1 MSGGWIKLHRELFEK
16 SIWLESTPQQKTI
29 LITLMGMANFK
40 ANKWEFKG
48 EQYELQ
54 PGQFITSVKSI
65 VAKCGP
71 GITTQNVRTALKR
84 FEKLEFLTIEPTNKN
99 TLITLVNWGFY
110 QSCEDELTNE
120 LTNASQTPNNYRR
133 SKEIKNTN
141 SPAKAEPAAAPNEP
155 IKATKAE
162 QIPYKAIID
171 YLNEK
176 AQKKFKHTSGANQK
190 LIKARWNEGY
200 RLDDFTH
207 VIDTKVE
214 QWINNDAMNQYLR
227 PATLFSNK
235 FDSYLNEQPRK
246 QEQAYKPKVI
256 HEDELEDWEKR
267 LLQ

>member
-110 QSCEDELTNE
+110 QSCEDEVTNE
-120 LTNASQTPNNYRR
+120 LTNDSQTVNNYRR
-133 SKEIKNTN
+133 SKEIKNIYSADEST
-141 SPAKAEPAAAPNEP
+141 PAAAS
-155 IKATKAE
+155 KATKAE
-162 QIPYKAIID
+162 QIPYKEIID

-176 AQKKFKHTSGANQK
+176 ANKAFKYTAAANKKV
-190 LIKARWNEGY
+190 IKARWNEGY
-200 RLDDFTH
+200 TLDDFKH
-207 VIDTKVE
+207 VIDTKVQ
-214 QWINNDAMNQYLR
+214 QWLTNDEMSQYLR

-246 QEQAYKPKVI
+246 IENKQYIVTKAEKP
-256 HEDELEDWEKR
+256 DWMK
-267 LLQ
+267 

>member
-1 MSGGWIKLHRELFEK
+1 MSGGWIKLHRELLDK
-16 SIWLESTPQQKTI
+16 SIWQESTAEQKVI

-133 SKEIKNTN
+133 SKEIKNIN
-141 SPAKAEPAAAPNEP
+141 SADESTPAAAPNETS
-155 IKATKAE
+155 KDATKAE
-162 QIPYKAIID
+162 QIPYKQIID

-176 AQKKFKHTSGANQK
+176 TSKSFKHTATTNKK

-200 RLDDFTH
+200 RLDDFKH
-207 VIDTKVE
+207 VIDTKAAE
-214 QWINNDAMNQYLR
+214 WLNTEMQKYLQ
-227 PATLFSNK
+227 PSTLFGNK
-235 FDSYLNEQPRK
+235 FDKYLNEQPKRPA
-246 QEQAYKPKVI
+246 AYKPHVVT
-256 HEDELEDWEKR
+256 ENDFEEWELA
-267 LLQ
+267 

>member
-1 MSGGWIKLHRELFEK
+1 MSGGWFKVHRELLEK
-16 SIWLESTPQQKTI
+16 SIWQESTAEQKVI
-29 LITLMGMANFK
+29 LITMLGMANFK

-65 VAKCGP
+65 VTKCGP

-110 QSCEDELTNE
+110 QGCEDELTNE

-133 SKEIKNTN
+133 SKEIKNIN
-141 SPAKAEPAAAPNEP
+141 SADESTPATAPNEP

-162 QIPYKAIID
+162 QIPYKEIID

-176 AQKKFKHTSGANQK
+176 ANKSFKHTAVANKK
-190 LIKARWNEGY
+190 LIKARWNESY
-200 RLDDFTH
+200 RLNDFKH
-207 VIDTKVE
+207 VIDTKAS
-214 QWINNDAMNQYLR
+214 QWLTNDEMSQYLR

-235 FDSYLNEQPRK
+235 FDSYLNEQPKRPA
-246 QEQAYKPKVI
+246 AYKAHAVT
-256 HEDELEDWEKR
+256 ENDFEEWELA
-267 LLQ
+267 